1 MNNPLQVLEGKN
13 IYLSQEGGVLS
24 LLSQDGWSLII
35 YNCTKLLSST
45 GEEIFS
51 SIGDTK
57 TVASTDLSEKFIFIN
72 FDDGS
77 SLRVDLSLDAYTGP
91 EAMQLAGPNGEIII
105 WS

>member
-13 IYLSQEGGVLS
+13 IYFSREGGILR
-24 LLSQDGWSLII
+24 LLSRNGWSLTI
-35 YNCTKLLSST
+35 YNHAKLLSST
-45 GEEIFS
+45 REEIS
-51 SIGDTK
+51 LPIDDTK

-91 EAMQLAGPNGEIII
+91 EAMQLAGPNEEIVI